1 MVYEGGMMVKKLVVL
16 IALLA
21 IIFVPVRAASN
32 YYVSTFGAD
41 TNIGSQASPWRTI
54 QKCLNSVHPGDTCL
68 ISSGT
73 YNEALI
79 IKTTGLSGSP
89 ITIKAQ
95 GDVVVNSGG
104 SKSLVTSGNMGYYII
119 DGLDFISSATGTSN
133 TDTSISF
140 AYGFWGDGHTAERGN
155 DGFTLRNCYIEGSV
169 YFYGSENL
177 VENCE
182 LNGKKRWQTGIIE
195 RSQPSE
201 NNIFRNN
208 IIHDYTGRGG
218 WSLQMT
224 DNTLWQN
231 NTIYSNGQM
240 GIDCDGAGYPVYRC
254 NLIGNTI
261 YSITGE
267 GAGILME
274 NAFDSLVDGNTIHDV
289 ISGIALLNYGDDIS
303 NAEWRTTPIN
313 TIYQNNFISNASNG
327 LLCKGAPGG
336 KFLNNTIRKTVQA
349 PGYWGAIAL
358 ARFGG
363 YYCKDWEIKGNNI
376 SLSTRYAVWVDSDG
390 SRLSGLDIDNNVYDT
405 FTARYI
411 NYSTN
416 SYNTYNFSTWQG
428 MGYDV
433 HSSVGGVIQ
442 PSATPTRTATLT
454 PTRTASPTFTPT
466 FTLTPTF
473 TPTQTATKTFT
484 PTSTFTPVST
494 QECHQVIFNDGI
506 KINVCK

>member
-390 SRLSGLDIDNNVYDT
+390 SRLGGLDIDNNVYDT

>member
-363 YYCKDWEIKGNNI
+363 YYCKDWEIKGNNV

>member
-1 MVYEGGMMVKKLVVL
+1 MIKKLIIL
-16 IALLA
+16 MLLLTFT
-21 IIFVPVRAASN
+21 FVPVKAASN
-32 YYVSTFGAD
+32 YYVSLSGGD
-41 TNIGSQASPWRTI
+41 TNIGLQSSPWRTI
-54 QKCLNSVHPGDTCL
+54 QKCLNSVRPGDTCL
-68 ISSGT
+68 ISAGT
-73 YNEALI
+73 YNEALT
-79 IKTTGLSGSP
+79 IKTTGLSGSL
-89 ITIKAQ
+89 ITIKAV

-104 SKSLVTSGNMGYYII
+104 SKSLVTSGNIGYYVI
-119 DGLDFISSATGTSN
+119 DGLDFITSANGASN
-133 TDTSISF
+133 TDASVNF

-155 DGFTLRNCYIEGSV
+155 DGFTLRNCYIEGAV

-224 DNTLWQN
+224 DNTLWQE
-231 NTIYSNGQM
+231 NTVYSNGQM

-254 NLIGNTI
+254 NIIGNTI
-261 YSITGE
+261 YNITGE

-274 NAFDSLVDGNTIHDV
+274 NAFNSLVDGNTIHDV
-289 ISGIALLNYGDDIS
+289 VSGISLLNYGDDIS

-313 TIYQNNFISNASNG
+313 TIFQNNSIANASNG

-336 KFLNNTIRKTVQA
+336 KFLNNIIVKTIQS

-358 ARFGG
+358 ARYGG
-363 YYCKDWEIKGNNI
+363 YYCKNWEVKGNSV
-376 SLSTRYAVWVDSDG
+376 SLSTRYAIWVDSDET
-390 SRLSGLDIDNNVYDT
+390 RLSGLDIDNNVYDT
-405 FTARYI
+405 FVARYV

-416 SYNTYNFSTWQG
+416 SYNTYNFSTWQS

-433 HSSVGGVIQ
+433 HSSIGGVIQ
-442 PSATPTRTATLT
+442 PSATPSKT
-454 PTRTASPTFTPT
+454 PTRTVS
-466 FTLTPTF
+466 PTF
-473 TPTQTATKTFT
+473 TPTQTSTRTST
-484 PTSTFTPVST
+484 PTSTSTPIPT
-494 QECHQVIFNDGI
+494 QECHQVIFSDGI
-506 KINVCK
+506 IINVCK